1 MGVNMENHV
10 KIIAIL
16 WLISGACWFFG
27 ALFLLVLMFGISF
40 FPDVQAEGGGG
51 MMRWFSM
58 VMFIPIGV
66 AIIPQISGGIGL
78 LKKKPWGRTLILI
91 VSVLAL
97 VFFPFG
103 TALGIYSIYILTH
116 QETIKLL
123 ETQE

>member
-1 MGVNMENHV
+1 MQDHV

-16 WLISGACWFFG
+16 WLISGAFWFFG

-40 FPDVQAEGGGG
+40 IPDVQAEGAGG
-51 MMRWFSM
+51 MMRWFSAI
-58 VMFIPIGV
+58 MFIPIGV
-66 AIIPQISGGIGL
+66 AIIPQVSGGFGL

-116 QETIKLL
+116 QETIKMF
-123 ETQE
+123 ETPG

>member
-1 MGVNMENHV
+1 MENHV

-16 WLISGACWFFG
+16 WLISGAFWFFG
-27 ALFLLVLMFGISF
+27 ALFILVLMFGISF
-40 FPDVQAEGGGG
+40 FPDVQAEGAGG
-51 MMRWFSM
+51 MMRWFST

-78 LKKKPWGRTLILI
+78 LKKKPWGRALILFS
-91 VSVLAL
+91 SVLAL

-116 QETIKLL
+116 QETTQLF
-123 ETQE
+123 ETPG